1 MVLRSAS
8 FTISYHI
15 VSVSVHIFRGKG
27 EIARDIIILVNTV
40 ILLGVYLTKM
50 RIVVIGLNYKTA
62 PVEIRERLT
71 FNETELVDAIKKL
84 NSKKS
89 ILENII
95 LSTCNRTE
103 IYAVVDQLHTGR
115 YYIKEFLSE
124 WFGMEQTE
132 FSPFLY
138 VYEDD
143 GAVEH
148 LFNVTCGL
156 NSMVLGETQILGQM
170 RTSFLLAQ
178 EEETTGSVFNHLFK
192 QAITL
197 GKRGHSETD
206 IGANAVSVSYAAVEL
221 AKKIFGSLANKHVLI
236 FGAGKMGEL
245 AAQNL
250 QGNGVKKVTVINRTF
265 DKAKVLAARFNGE
278 AKTLAELERSLIE
291 ADILISSTGAKDY
304 VISKETMARV
314 EKKRRGNP
322 LFMVDIAVPRDLDP
336 RISELENVFLYDIDD
351 LEGIVEANLQER
363 QKAAAKIRL
372 MIEKEIVDFNHWL
385 GMLGVIPVISALREK
400 ALAIQSETMVSLER
414 KLPNLS
420 DRDIKVLNK
429 HTKSIINQLL
439 KDPIL
444 QAKELAARP
453 DADQAMEFFMKIFN
467 IEELV
472 QEQHSKAAE
481 TNKIPVR
488 EVQASFQS

>member
-1 MVLRSAS
+1 M
-8 FTISYHI
+8 H
-15 VSVSVHIFRGKG
+15 
-27 EIARDIIILVNTV
+27 ILV
-40 ILLGVYLTKM
+40 
-50 RIVVIGLNYKTA
+50 IGINYKTA

-71 FNETELVDAIKKL
+71 FNENDLMDAIKTLSK
-84 NSKKS
+84 KKS

-124 WFGMEQTE
+124 WFGIPQKE
-132 FSPFLY
+132 FSPFLF

-156 NSMVLGETQILGQM
+156 NSMVLGETQILGQV
-170 RTSFLLAQ
+170 RSSFLLAQ
-178 EEETTGSVFNHLFK
+178 QEETIGSVFNHLFK
-192 QAITL
+192 QAVTL
-197 GKRGHSETD
+197 AKRGHSETD

-221 AKKIFGSLANKHVLI
+221 AKKIFGSLENRHVLI

-250 QGNGVKKVTVINRTF
+250 HGNGVKKVTVINRTY
-265 DKAKVLAARFNGE
+265 DKAKDLASRFNGE
-278 AKTLAELERSLIE
+278 ARNIAELERSLVE
-291 ADILISSTGAKDY
+291 ADILISSTGAKDF
-304 VISKETMARV
+304 VISKEMMAKV
-314 EKKRRGNP
+314 EKKRRGKP

-336 RISELENVFLYDIDD
+336 KIAELENVFLYDIDD

-363 QKAAAKIRL
+363 QKAAAKIML
-372 MIEKEIVDFNHWL
+372 MIEKEIVDFKQWL
-385 GMLGVIPVISALREK
+385 GMLGVVPVISALREK
-400 ALAIQSETMVSLER
+400 ALAIQSETMDSLER

-420 DRDIKVLNK
+420 DRDLKVLNK

-453 DADQAMEFFMKIFN
+453 DANQAMEFFMKIFN

-472 QEQHSKAAE
+472 QEQHSKIAE
-481 TNKIPVR
+481 SNSIKVG

>member
-1 MVLRSAS
+1 MHTL
-8 FTISYHI
+8 
-15 VSVSVHIFRGKG
+15 
-27 EIARDIIILVNTV
+27 
-40 ILLGVYLTKM
+40 
-50 RIVVIGLNYKTA
+50 VIGINYKTA
-62 PVEIRERLT
+62 PVEIRERLS
-71 FNETELVDAIKKL
+71 FNEADLAEAIKKL
-84 NSKKS
+84 NTKKS

-124 WFGMEQTE
+124 WFGIEQKE
-132 FSPFLY
+132 FSPFLF

-143 GAVEH
+143 GAVDH

-156 NSMVLGETQILGQM
+156 NSMVLGETQILGQV
-170 RTSFLLAQ
+170 RTSFMLAQ
-178 EEETTGSVFNHLFK
+178 EVGTTGTVFNHLFK
-192 QAITL
+192 QAITVA
-197 GKRGHSETD
+197 KRAHSETD

-250 QGNGVKKVTVINRTF
+250 HGNGVKKVTVINRTYE
-265 DKAKVLAARFNGE
+265 KAQDLANRFSGKAR
-278 AKTLAELERSLIE
+278 TLAELEKSLAE
-291 ADILISSTGAKDY
+291 ADILISSTGAKDF
-304 VISKETMARV
+304 VISKEMMVKV
-314 EKKRRGNP
+314 EKKRKGKP

-363 QKAAAKIRL
+363 KKAAEKIML
-372 MIEKEIVDFNHWL
+372 MIEKEIVEFKQWL

-400 ALAIQSETMVSLER
+400 AHVIQSETMVSLER

-420 DRDIKVLNK
+420 ERDLKVLNK

-453 DADQAMEFFMKIFN
+453 DANQAMDLFMKIFN

-472 QEQHSKAAE
+472 EEQHSKAAE
-481 TNKIPVR
+481 TNQIPVTIP
-488 EVQASFQS
+488 QASFQS

>member
-1 MVLRSAS
+1 M
-8 FTISYHI
+8 H
-15 VSVSVHIFRGKG
+15 
-27 EIARDIIILVNTV
+27 ILVV
-40 ILLGVYLTKM
+40 
-50 RIVVIGLNYKTA
+50 GLNYRTA

-124 WFGMEQTE
+124 WFGIEQAE
-132 FSPFLY
+132 FSPFLF
-138 VYEDD
+138 VHEDD
-143 GAVEH
+143 GAVDH

-156 NSMVLGETQILGQM
+156 QSMVLGETQILGQV
-170 RTSFLLAQ
+170 RTSFMLAQ
-178 EEETTGSVFNHLFK
+178 QEETTGSVFNHLFK

-197 GKRGHSETD
+197 AKRGHSETD

-250 QGNGVKKVTVINRTF
+250 HGNGVKQVTVINRTF
-265 DKAKVLAARFNGE
+265 EKARDLANRFNGE
-278 AKTLAELERSLIE
+278 AKAVSELEKSLAE
-291 ADILISSTGAKDY
+291 ADILISSTGAKDF
-304 VISKETMARV
+304 VISKEMIAKV
-314 EKKRRGNP
+314 EKKRKGKP

-336 RISELENVFLYDIDD
+336 RIAELENVFLYDIDD
-351 LEGIVEANLQER
+351 LEGIVQANLQER
-363 QKAAAKIRL
+363 QKAAAKIGL
-372 MIEKEIVDFNHWL
+372 MIEKEIVDFKQWL

-400 ALAIQSETMVSLER
+400 ALAIQSETMDSLER

-420 DRDIKVLNK
+420 NHDLKVLNK
-429 HTKSIINQLL
+429 HTKSIINQML

-444 QAKELAARP
+444 QAKELADRP
-453 DADQAMEFFMKIFN
+453 DAAQAMDLFMKIFN
-467 IEELV
+467 IEGLV
-472 QEQHSKAAE
+472 QEQHSKVAE
-481 TNKIPVR
+481 TNKLQVG
-488 EVQASFQS
+488 EVQASFQF